1 MEPQVTHA
9 EGCWSW
15 GPAHY
20 LCACNEVNRL
30 RDKQLENRVSRT
42 PLVEEM
48 GRAALSTD
56 IEPNRRGAFVD
67 GWVAAERAHGIRRQL

>member
-1 MEPQVTHA
+1 MEPPITHA

-20 LCACNEVNRL
+20 LCACDEINKL
-30 RDKQLENRVSRT
+30 RAPRAPLE
-42 PLVEEM
+42 EEM
-48 GRAALSTD
+48 RQAALSKD

-67 GWVAAERAHGIRRQL
+67 GWIAAERAHKIRRQP